1 MKALILETVKQPA
14 ETLQEK
20 IHSIDDK
27 IEILDTLSTTGQAI
41 HYFRHNPQPDLLFLE
56 IDAENSINFNLF
68 VSVEVACPV
77 VFILDAGLDYSDAQ
91 LHNCIDILIKPLDPY
106 SLKKCLE
113 HYRELQHFFIK
124 NHSSLYEHLNGKEK
138 LKSRILIKKGTEF
151 QTFKISDVVY
161 FFSDHKL
168 VFLVDKENR
177 KYLTTARSL
186 SELFSQLDRNTFY
199 RANRKFIVNVEF
211 IQVFSIAHS
220 SRIRL
225 KLILPMNEPIL
236 ISQQNT
242 SFFKQW
248 IGEKL

>member
-1 MKALILETVKQPA
+1 MKALILETVKKQPD
-14 ETLQEK
+14 TLREK

-27 IEILDTLSTTGQAI
+27 IEILATLSTTGQAI
-41 HYFRHNPQPDLLFLE
+41 HYFRNNAQPDLLFME
-56 IDAENSINFNLF
+56 IDPENSIYFNLF
-68 VSVEVACPV
+68 QAVDVDCPV
-77 VFILDAGLDYSDAQ
+77 VFIVNAEENYGDIQ
-91 LHNCIDILIKPLDPY
+91 LHNCIDVLVKPLDPY
-106 SLKKCLE
+106 NLKKCLE

-124 NHSSLYEHLNGKEK
+124 NHSSLFEHLNGKEK

-177 KYLTTARSL
+177 KYLTAARSL

-225 KLILPMNEPIL
+225 KLILPMSEPIL